1 MLNTR
6 TVGGHRPRSNAP
18 TPVISVGGTEG
29 RQPGSLFSVQL
40 ISRGGTQSSNPS
52 PSSGESDELPTKRRG
67 DDPADA
73 DLLQRLD
80 PQLRSSVSRPN
91 RGQSQQSV
99 RPCRTEQ
106 VQVLDRRLG
115 SGGHCA

>member
-40 ISRGGTQSSNPS
+40 ISLGGTQSSNPVR
-52 PSSGESDELPTKRRG
+52 SSGESCELRFRNGICQHCPPNSSRFGILEIWGRG
-67 DDPADA
+67 RDGAVLYHR
-73 DLLQRLD
+73 LLERIVARVLVTTL
-80 PQLRSSVSRPN
+80 LR
-91 RGQSQQSV
+91 
-99 RPCRTEQ
+99 
-106 VQVLDRRLG
+106 
-115 SGGHCA
+115 